1 MQNEERLQ
9 KYIAA
14 SGIASRRKAE
24 QLILDGK
31 VKVNGNTVTQLGT
44 KVVPGVDSVEVLGEK
59 LESGGKK
66 YYIMLNKPSGYIT
79 STDDDRGRNTVM
91 ELVSDIK
98 VRLFPVGRLDY
109 DTEGL
114 LIITNDGDFAN
125 KLIHPSKDMGK
136 TYIAEVKGLPELAE
150 IKLLQRG
157 VDIGDH
163 FTRPAEVEL
172 IKGNKHSSTMK
183 ITIKE
188 GKKRQVRRMLEVI
201 GHPVLS
207 LKRVAIGP
215 IMLGNLPRGKWRHLR
230 REEIERIMR

>member
-1 MQNEERLQ
+1 MNEERLQ
-9 KYIAA
+9 KVIAA

-24 QLILDGK
+24 QLIVDGK
-31 VKVNGNTVTQLGT
+31 VKVNGSVVTELGT
-44 KVVPGVDSVEVLGEK
+44 KVVPGVDEIEVFGEK

-66 YYIMLNKPSGYIT
+66 YYIMLNKPAGYLT
-79 STDDDRGRNTVM
+79 TTTDDRGRKTVM

-98 VRLFPVGRLDY
+98 ARLFPVGRLDY

-125 KLIHPSKDMGK
+125 KLIHPSKDIGK
-136 TYIAEVKGLPELAE
+136 TYIAEIKGLPELSVLK
-150 IKLLQRG
+150 ILQRG
-157 VDIGDH
+157 VDIGECV
-163 FTRPAEVEL
+163 TRPAEVEL
-172 IKGNKHSSTMK
+172 VKGNKHSSTVK

-188 GKKRQVRRMLEVI
+188 GKKRQVRRMLEVV

-215 IMLGNLPRGKWRHLR
+215 IMLGNLPKGKWRHLR

>member
-1 MQNEERLQ
+1 MNEERLQ
-9 KYIAA
+9 KVIAS

-24 QLILDGK
+24 QLIVDGK
-31 VKVNGNTVTQLGT
+31 VKVNGSVVTELGT
-44 KVVPGVDSVEVLGEK
+44 KVVPGVDEIEVFGEK

-66 YYIMLNKPSGYIT
+66 YYIMLNKPAGYLT
-79 STDDDRGRNTVM
+79 TTTDDRGRKTVM

-98 VRLFPVGRLDY
+98 ARLFPVGRLDY

-125 KLIHPSKDMGK
+125 KLIHPSKDIGK
-136 TYIAEVKGLPELAE
+136 TYIAEIKGLPELSVLK
-150 IKLLQRG
+150 ILQRG
-157 VDIGDH
+157 VDIGECV
-163 FTRPAEVEL
+163 TRPAEVEL
-172 IKGNKHSSTMK
+172 VKGNKHSSTIK

-188 GKKRQVRRMLEVI
+188 GKKRQVRRMLEVV

-215 IMLGNLPRGKWRHLR
+215 IMLGNLPKGKWRHLR

>member
-1 MQNEERLQ
+1 MNEERLQ
-9 KYIAA
+9 KVIAA

-24 QLILDGK
+24 QLIVDGK
-31 VKVNGNTVTQLGT
+31 VKVNGSVVTELGT
-44 KVVPGVDSVEVLGEK
+44 KVVPGVDEIEVFGEK

-66 YYIMLNKPSGYIT
+66 YYIMLNKPAGYLT
-79 STDDDRGRNTVM
+79 TTTDDRGRKTVM

-98 VRLFPVGRLDY
+98 ARLFPVGRLDY

-125 KLIHPSKDMGK
+125 KLIHPSKDIGK
-136 TYIAEVKGLPELAE
+136 TYIAEIKGLPELSVLK
-150 IKLLQRG
+150 ILQRG
-157 VDIGDH
+157 VDIGECV
-163 FTRPAEVEL
+163 TRPAEVEL
-172 IKGNKHSSTMK
+172 VKGNKHSSTIK

-188 GKKRQVRRMLEVI
+188 GKKRQVRRMLEVV

-215 IMLGNLPRGKWRHLR
+215 IMLGNLPKGKWRHLR

>member
-1 MQNEERLQ
+1 MDKEERLQ
-9 KYIAA
+9 KYIAS

-24 QLILDGK
+24 QLILDGN
-31 VKVNGNTVTQLGT
+31 VKVNGQTVTMLGT
-44 KVVPGVDSVEVLGEK
+44 KIVPGIDEVEVCGEK
-59 LESGGKK
+59 VESCVKK
-66 YYIMLNKPSGYIT
+66 YYIMLNKPAGYIT
-79 STDDDRGRNTVM
+79 TTEDERGRKTVM

-98 VRLFPVGRLDY
+98 ARLFPVGRLDY

-114 LIITNDGDFAN
+114 LIITNDGEFAN
-125 KLIHPSKDMGK
+125 RLIHPSKDIGK
-136 TYIAEVKGLPELAE
+136 TYIAEVKGLPQLAV

-163 FTRPAEVEL
+163 VTRPAEVEL
-172 IKGNKHSSTMK
+172 VKGNKHSSTIK

-188 GKKRQVRRMLEVI
+188 GKKRQVRRMLEVV

-207 LKRVAIGP
+207 LKRVAIGS

>member
-1 MQNEERLQ
+1 MNEERLQ
-9 KYIAA
+9 KVIAA

-24 QLILDGK
+24 KLIVDGK
-31 VKVNGNTVTQLGT
+31 VKVNGSVVTELGT
-44 KVVPGVDSVEVLGEK
+44 KVVPGVDEIEVFGEK

-66 YYIMLNKPSGYIT
+66 YYIMLNKPAGYLT
-79 STDDDRGRNTVM
+79 TTTDDRGRKTVM

-98 VRLFPVGRLDY
+98 ARLFPVGRLDY

-125 KLIHPSKDMGK
+125 KLIHPSKDIGK
-136 TYIAEVKGLPELAE
+136 TYIAEIKGLPELSVLK
-150 IKLLQRG
+150 ILQRG
-157 VDIGDH
+157 VDIGECV
-163 FTRPAEVEL
+163 TRPAEVEL
-172 IKGNKHSSTMK
+172 VKGNKHSSTIK

-188 GKKRQVRRMLEVI
+188 GKKRQVRRMLEVV

-215 IMLGNLPRGKWRHLR
+215 IMLGNLPKGKWRHLR

>member
-1 MQNEERLQ
+1 MNEERLQ
-9 KYIAA
+9 KYIAE

-31 VKVNGNTVTQLGT
+31 VRVNGQTVTQLGT
-44 KVVPGVDSVEVLGEK
+44 KVVPGIDEVEVFGEK
-59 LESGGKK
+59 IESGGKK
-66 YYIMLNKPSGYIT
+66 YYIMLNKPAGYLT
-79 STDDDRGRNTVM
+79 TTDDDRGRKTVM

-98 VRLFPVGRLDY
+98 ARLFPVGRLDY

-125 KLIHPSKDMGK
+125 KLIHPSKDIGK
-136 TYIAEVKGLPELAE
+136 TYIAEVKGLPELAVL
-150 IKLLQRG
+150 KLLQRG
-157 VDIGDH
+157 VDIGECV
-163 FTRPAEVEL
+163 TRPAEVEL
-172 IKGNKHSSTMK
+172 VKGTKRSSTVK

-188 GKKRQVRRMLEVI
+188 GKKRQVRRMLEVV

-215 IMLGNLPRGKWRHLR
+215 IMLGNLPKGKWRHLR
-230 REEIERIMR
+230 REEIDRIMR